1 MNIHNQGPR
10 QVFLYNHG
18 RTHWTQGGPIFYDHR
33 RINHQVA
40 IGTGQFQGQ
49 WFRGPVVPAGPQNS
63 PPFQNFRVN
72 ISWNGPLNGPFH
84 NNLNIHFGRNFVN
97 RVHYRTNMIGGRQ
110 APQPMLG
117 VDEDSELCF
126 ICGDYLQNC
135 NEPGVHMCDGG
146 RDRDNSSRC
155 NQNARHSSDADQ
167 RQAEINKDNNI
178 KTKLETVLQNVQD
191 SLKNDYKTVSEALE
205 KYLADRISEI
215 STIHREVSSRR
226 EALTKLQLEL
236 EARTKDLE
244 VKEKKLVESQ
254 NQFTKERQRWVEDS
268 EKERMEIARQWQ
280 QLKDEITRMEELHD
294 VQKGRVKLDV
304 GGHVYTTSLLTLT
317 RDAESMLAAMFSGR
331 HEIRVEQDGT
341 VFIDRDGTHFRHIL
355 NYLRDG
361 GVTVDSLPRSR
372 QVLKEL
378 RNEAV
383 YYQLHGLVQQI
394 EKFL

>member
-117 VDEDSELCF
+117 VDEDTELCF

-146 RDRDNSSRC
+146 RDSSSRC